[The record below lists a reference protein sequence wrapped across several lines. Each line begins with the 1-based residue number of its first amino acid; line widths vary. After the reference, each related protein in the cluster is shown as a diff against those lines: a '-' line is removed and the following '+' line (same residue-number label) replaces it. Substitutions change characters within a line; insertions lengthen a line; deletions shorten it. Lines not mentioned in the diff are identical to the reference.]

1 MNFYTHEPQQR
12 YLVTLTIRRPCVWYV
27 EGLEKLDLTLAPE
40 MFPECK
46 QGQVLLAHGP
56 VLSVLDPKE
65 RMLVNWA

>member
-1 MNFYTHEPQQR
+1 MT
-12 YLVTLTIRRPCVWYV
+12 
-27 EGLEKLDLTLAPE
+27 EGLEKCDLTLTLE

-65 RMLVNWA
+65 RMLVD